1 MEAAATSGAKER
13 LWSALLALGFSAPE
27 EAGRLPAVPRGGVW
41 RGSSRTVFGKNMFDK
56 PNMDAF
62 QTVAHYLFV
71 MLDQTRSNSL
81 FRDCWP
87 IYDKK
92 MAVVFRKACYEWLKK
107 IADKVGSTFP
117 QVVASLFLSPGGPKF
132 INLMYHF
139 SKYVLIQKYNEKAA
153 RKNSWLPIEMSG
165 KQQNLHLAAMKSCIA
180 SNRFLEGIQKEA
192 FVVGEY
198 QKKEELLVK
207 ENKILRKP
215 SSEQKHCLEKSSCGN
230 AQEQLIQK
238 QKELQAMWNV
248 VMDTLSQLERETDA
262 IESIVKGNANRY
274 TLDGTNAAIKVP
286 RRLLLKAEDEMD
298 QIGNLYEAGKLS
310 MRAIIQLCN
319 SSLKLCEKEYHQ
331 IGTVKLGAHHDYLK
345 RATKILKCEL
355 SEMEDKSQKITEIVV
370 PSIKLSI
377 TKMENAWDKKWEQYL
392 SRTGFSPVKKKYPV
406 LDLLPVMPAWSFE
419 AASEEV
425 YKNSVFCS
433 YPALLPV
440 SPEKTRAR
448 DSKKDDYCITSL
460 SQRFS
465 HQNSLKSLFSQRL
478 IAHPVDPTEE
488 RFQCLME
495 NITEMPVTSSQLHGY
510 EPLTP
515 YLKEMEI
522 EQKDETP
529 HSVCL
534 KKTKDALKKRDDL
547 FQKASDQ
554 LAEEV
559 ANAIAA
565 DSPQSSEPKGMALDK
580 IFESILTDPF
590 VTRAELPRTP
600 ENLIT
605 DIKMSWRCA
614 VQETERE
621 QEKLLNEMPSSP
633 TTPDDCGE
641 IPILLPEE
649 SPTPTSKNVSDWPTN
664 EGNISLNSAEILDT
678 KQSCY
683 NSPDRKKVPS
693 VWSSYCLLDENTSSF
708 EKEVINLGYLLP
720 KTNENGNRNV
730 FPKADVE
737 WRSKAVGSLDNSKGS
752 NICCSGLGSEDIFDY
767 FSSGSTCNYADHEL
781 SKEPTMAFKPQMSDS
796 GEDYACKLLKNNLA
810 RSLISGNEANPD
822 QCFSFLNLTKSNLN
836 SPIKKEKLS
845 KCVAVEI
852 YKKFAAFENSGSSSS
867 LGTESDL
874 QDTLPW
880 NESQR
885 LSGDGEDG
893 GILQETIPDEHGN
906 ESWNSPINVNT
917 DQVNTCGTF
926 KSDLQALQSRYNR
939 LRKTCLGTN
948 TIYGANQEQCLT
960 ENAEAVQF
968 DSKDESELGLDDV
981 DYYDNLGSIDKRD
994 SVDKCFFLDQNFLRT
1009 PSPVSSQHQ
1018 IPSLGLFLLN
1028 DSVPEDEFYKIQLL
1042 EKKEPQRKCT
1052 SSCENSVYEDTLPD
1066 GVEQLIN
1073 F

>member
-1 MEAAATSGAKER
+1 VEM
-13 LWSALLALGFSAPE
+13 L
-27 EAGRLPAVPRGGVW
+27 
-41 RGSSRTVFGKNMFDK
+41 KN
-56 PNMDAF
+56 N
-62 QTVAHYLFV
+62 
-71 MLDQTRSNSL
+71 L
-81 FRDCWP
+81 FRNRKRFVQTCVFVHNC
-87 IYDKK
+87 IYSRNIFEQIVLTTYDRSII
-92 MAVVFRKACYEWLKK
+92 F
-107 IADKVGSTFP
+107 FN
-117 QVVASLFLSPGGPKF
+117 ASCFQL
-132 INLMYHF
+132 NL
-139 SKYVLIQKYNEKAA
+139 
-153 RKNSWLPIEMSG
+153 
-165 KQQNLHLAAMKSCIA
+165 
-180 SNRFLEGIQKEA
+180 RF
-192 FVVGEY
+192 V
-198 QKKEELLVK
+198 
-207 ENKILRKP
+207 
-215 SSEQKHCLEKSSCGN
+215 SSSQ
-230 AQEQLIQK
+230 
-238 QKELQAMWNV
+238 LQAMWNV

-355 SEMEDKSQKITEIVV
+355 SEMEDKRYV
-370 PSIKLSI
+370 P
-377 TKMENAWDKKWEQYL
+377 
-392 SRTGFSPVKKKYPV
+392 YPDDLDEV

-433 YPALLPV
+433 YP
-440 SPEKTRAR
+440 
-448 DSKKDDYCITSL
+448 
-460 SQRFS
+460 
-465 HQNSLKSLFSQRL
+465 
-478 IAHPVDPTEE
+478 
-488 RFQCLME
+488 
-495 NITEMPVTSSQLHGY
+495 
-510 EPLTP
+510 
-515 YLKEMEI
+515 
-522 EQKDETP
+522 
-529 HSVCL
+529 
-534 KKTKDALKKRDDL
+534 
-547 FQKASDQ
+547 
-554 LAEEV
+554 V

-1042 EKKEPQRKCT
+1042 ESKYR
-1052 SSCENSVYEDTLPD
+1052 DLL
-1066 GVEQLIN
+1066 LIYN
-1073 F
+1073 